1 MKTTSTIKSSLMLG
15 AGSALA
21 MSLAATAAH
30 AQAVTISNTV
40 NTTIDGALVSDQN
53 ATGNVTSTSDSASI
67 RTLEGNGGAIAST
80 LNVDSN
86 RVGASASGNV
96 DTLIFSDTGSANTS
110 TGAAAAAR
118 QVTKGTLG
126 ANNDIVPT
134 EIKASSNYTNVQL
147 FTQGAQQSS
156 LSVKNN
162 TDAAT
167 ASGNTLAQ
175 SLTLDSA
182 NLSFG
187 DGNSVGNASSAL
199 TLDGKALTA
208 SLQTNKDAD
217 IEATVSQSYLELTS
231 QGAVNDS
238 SLAMTGNTQSA
249 SATGSSAANGIALTG
264 VNLGTGVASSSVQN
278 NIDANVTA
286 SAEGTSS
293 LTTIGTL
300 SNASQTV
307 TANRLQSQAT
317 GATSANT
324 LSLTGTD
331 ATLPSA
337 AVAPAASVKFAP
349 TIAVPGVVTAA
360 YATQN
365 TQNLLD
371 GSDVTATT
379 QGDGGNAAYRNQI
392 ASAASNSSI
401 ATESNIISAKA
412 QGAVTSNATTL
423 VLGAALGAGAPG
435 SNSTAANVAEGVAIG
450 SLQTVA
456 NGSDVGATVK
466 SGFSFGPISEPAANL
481 LQNYLGGA
489 LTKSSVSA
497 SNNLVQ
503 ATAEATNATNAL
515 TASATSLSTAGDPLG
530 VAKTQAST
538 SGATADAAFAVANV
552 QRTGTGTVSAKI
564 EPTFNG
570 MVENNVQGTVTDSSV
585 SANGNQFASF
595 AVADK
600 AANTLSVS
608 GTTVSTDT
616 ALVNAQVSGADV
628 SAKLGALVPGVAFEP
643 IYLYYDGRIYHNGIF
658 DPVTLHDV
666 AKDSNG
672 NWVDQTNG
680 HIFYT
685 PAGTPANIGIS
696 TIISGNLTNSSV
708 AVNGNSALG
717 SSVNN
722 SAANTLAVSATS
734 LSGTGTNDRAKIIPG
749 TTEADNSLTNLQSLD
764 SGSSSATNVYAGFA
778 VNQSNGDV
786 TDSKL
791 SVSNNTQFAE
801 SLGNSATNRL
811 SSTATDTNAGSAPT
825 AALSNRQDANT
836 AIASGSTLTANATA
850 SSTRSNIAIS
860 GNNNTALGVVNN
872 GSNTLTVS
880 GTDIANRAGDR
891 GFADSIELQGD
902 YALANVQNANG
913 SVTSTANTALANTEY
928 DPTNTTANASKGVKD
943 GSVALNGN
951 ATTAEGSGNRVSN
964 QLSVA
969 ATATNGASAA
979 LGNSQDNAAGVTSA
993 AQTTVNYRLQ
1003 PSTAVASADA
1013 STVSI
1018 DGNSTT
1024 ALARGNTANNTLNY
1038 AAGARYTGTTDLAQ
1052 ATTGSAT
1059 GAQAD
1064 LANVQTNSGAI
1075 AASSTSS
1082 TYTMV
1087 LNAGPNPVQ
1096 GADTAAV
1103 LNSSAS
1109 VSGNSTAALAY
1120 GNTAVNSLTM
1130 ATFAQGVPSSA
1141 VSSFQTNSGS
1151 VSATATTAGYNASFS
1166 GAVTNSAV
1174 RNTGNS
1180 VTAQAVGNSS
1190 VSTIG
1195 G

>member
-231 QGAVNDS
+231 PGAVNDS

-608 GTTVSTDT
+608 GTTVTTDT
-616 ALVNAQVSGADV
+616 ALVNAQSSGADV
-628 SAKLGALVPGVAFEP
+628 KADLGSQAGKVGVS
-643 IYLYYDGRIYHNGIF
+643 DIF
-658 DPVTLHDV
+658 WGAT
-666 AKDSNG
+666 
-672 NWVDQTNG
+672 
-680 HIFYT
+680 
-685 PAGTPANIGIS
+685 
-696 TIISGNLTNSSV
+696 TNSSV
-708 AVNGNSALG
+708 AINGNSAVG

-734 LSGTGTNDRAKIIPG
+734 LSGTGTNDRAQISAG
-749 TTEADNSLTNLQSLD
+749 TTTADNSLTNLQSLD
-764 SGSSSATNVYAGFA
+764 STSSSATNVYAGFA
-778 VNQSNGDV
+778 AVQGAGVV

-1141 VSSFQTNSGS
+1141 VSSYQTNSGS
-1151 VSATATTAGYNASFS
+1151 VSATATTAGYNASFA
-1166 GAVTNSAV
+1166 GTVANSAV

-1190 VSTIG
+1190 ISTIG

>member
-1 MKTTSTIKSSLMLG
+1 MKARLMLG
-15 AGSALA
+15 AGSALI

-30 AQAVTISNTV
+30 AQAVTIAGAV
-40 NTTIDGALVSDQN
+40 TTTMDGTLVSDQT
-53 ATGNVTSTSDSASI
+53 ATGNVTSASTGAQI
-67 RTLEGNGGAIAST
+67 KTNEGGGSVSAST
-80 LNVDSN
+80 LNVDGN

-96 DTLIFSDTGSANTS
+96 DTLIFADTGSANSS

-118 QVTKGTLG
+118 QVTKGVAGLDPSNFTYDSNQNATNPSDG
-126 ANNDIVPT
+126 SVYTWSSGNQKFYDAANREYTSHYDGTRYVLDAVSSVPV
-134 EIKASSNYTNVQL
+134 EIKATSSNTFVEL
-147 FTQGAQQSS
+147 RTGAASQSNLS
-156 LSVKNN
+156 LKNN

-167 ASGNTLAQ
+167 AAGNTLAQ

-182 NLSFG
+182 NLSI
-187 DGNSVGNASSAL
+187 GNGNAVGNAASTL
-199 TLDGKALTA
+199 KLDGKALTA
-208 SLQTNKDAD
+208 SLQNNNDTLVSAKVESSDAQL
-217 IEATVSQSYLELTS
+217 TVSGTT
-231 QGAVNDS
+231 DS
-238 SLAMTGNTQSA
+238 SLALTGNTQSA

-278 NIDANVTA
+278 NAATNVTA
-286 SAEGTSS
+286 SAEGFAGLAT
-293 LTTIGTL
+293 LGTL
-300 SNASQTV
+300 GNSSQAL

-337 AVAPAASVKFAP
+337 AIAPAATVQFAP
-349 TIAVPGVVTAA
+349 TTLAPSAVTAA

-365 TQNLLD
+365 AQNLSD

-379 QGDGGNAAYRNQI
+379 QGNGGQAAYMNQTSG
-392 ASAASNSSI
+392 AGSNSNI
-401 ATESNIISAKA
+401 ATDSNMIFAKA

-423 VLGAALGAGAPG
+423 SLGAALGAGALG

-456 NGSDVGATVK
+456 NGSDVSAKVA
-466 SGFSFGPISEPAANL
+466 SGFTLGSFSEPSANL
-481 LQNYLGGA
+481 IKNYAGA
-489 LTKSSVSA
+489 SLTNSSLSA

-515 TASATSLSTAGDPLG
+515 TASATSLSTAGDALG
-530 VAKTQAST
+530 VAQTNASST
-538 SGATADAAFAVANV
+538 GVNADAAFSIANA
-552 QRTGTGTVSAKI
+552 QRTGTGTVSATI
-564 EPTFNG
+564 QPTYSG
-570 MVENNVQGTVTDSSV
+570 MVENYVQSGVSGSSV
-585 SANGNQFASF
+585 MANGNQFAGF

-600 AANTLSVS
+600 AANTLAVS
-608 GTTVSTDT
+608 GTTVTTDT
-616 ALVNAQVSGADV
+616 ALVNAQSSGADV
-628 SAKLGALVPGVAFEP
+628 KADLGAAGQTGGNVGV
-643 IYLYYDGRIYHNGIF
+643 
-658 DPVTLHDV
+658 
-666 AKDSNG
+666 
-672 NWVDQTNG
+672 
-680 HIFYT
+680 
-685 PAGTPANIGIS
+685 S
-696 TIISGNLTNSSV
+696 TILSGNVSNSSV

-734 LSGTGTNDRAKIIPG
+734 LSGTGTNDRAKIIAG

-764 SGSSSATNVYAGFA
+764 SGSSSTTNVYGGFA
-778 VNQSNGDV
+778 AVQYQGDV

-791 SVSNNTQFAE
+791 SVANNTQFAE

-825 AALSNRQDANT
+825 AALSNAQDANT
-836 AIASGSTLTANATA
+836 VITSGSTLTAKATA

-860 GNNNTALGVVNN
+860 GNSNTALGVVNN

-880 GTDIANRAGDR
+880 GTDIANRGSAA
-891 GFADSIELQGD
+891 GFASSSELQGD
-902 YALANVQNANG
+902 YALANVQGAMG
-913 SVTSTANTALANTEY
+913 SVTSTANTVLANTEY
-928 DPTNTTANASKGVKD
+928 DPTSNIPANSAKGVKD

-969 ATATNGASAA
+969 ATATNGASAV
-979 LGNSQDNAAGVTSA
+979 LGNSQDNAAGVTTA

-1003 PSTAVASADA
+1003 PSTQVASADA

-1038 AAGARYTGTTDLAQ
+1038 AAGVRYTGNTDVAQ

-1075 AASSTSS
+1075 AATSTSS
-1082 TYTMV
+1082 TYAMV
-1087 LNAGPNPVQ
+1087 LNAGPNPTQ
-1096 GADTAAV
+1096 GADTSAA

-1141 VSSFQTNSGS
+1141 VSSYQTNSGS
-1151 VSATATTAGYNASFS
+1151 VSATATTTGYNASFS
-1166 GAVTNSAV
+1166 GTVANSAV

-1190 VSTIG
+1190 ISSIG